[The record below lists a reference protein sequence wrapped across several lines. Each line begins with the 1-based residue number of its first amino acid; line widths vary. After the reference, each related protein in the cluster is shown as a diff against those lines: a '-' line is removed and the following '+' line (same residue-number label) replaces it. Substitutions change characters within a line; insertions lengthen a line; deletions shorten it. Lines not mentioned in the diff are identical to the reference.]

1 MGIFGD
7 ITGAFTGGGGIDGAS
22 KIRDKLPPDA
32 GGGKYVNGK
41 WVPGVFTSE
50 ETAARQK
57 AGEGPWADL
66 NAEALRNGNA
76 NTTYAQD
83 PNLDMSKPGLEETWG
98 PTVAG
103 QIAAPGAGENQW
115 AQYGQFYNTPQA
127 GQNYTGARL
136 GVADMGMRHAGE
148 HSGSGNMAAQMF
160 GDFQATAGQNNPGMG
175 AYYENAA
182 RVGQEGIDRAA
193 ASRGAYGA
201 SSAMDASAE
210 MNTNLAADRAKNE
223 ADYNLRR
230 LSTGSEIAQG
240 AEASQR
246 GWADSGRGWFD
257 SGTGAASQ
265 MDQDEQARVNAGMTA
280 AGNSQRLEEGRLGQ
294 FTETLHGADTA
305 RGMRIGDQLGNISK
319 NDANWASKLGESDRA
334 LYDNM
339 DSATKDYINAVI
351 NGDDAAKADAV
362 ARGAKVSA
370 DVNSVISAVGA
381 SK

>member
-1 MGIFGD
+1 M
-7 ITGAFTGGGGIDGAS
+7 S
-22 KIRDKLPPDA
+22 DA
-32 GGGKYVNGK
+32 QGGKYVNGK

-50 ETAARQK
+50 ETTARQQ

-66 NAEALRNGNA
+66 NAEARRNG

-136 GVADMGMRHAGE
+136 GVADMGMRQAGE

-294 FTETLHGADTA
+294 FTDTLHGADTA
-305 RGMRIGDQLGNISK
+305 RGTRVGDQLNNVSG
-319 NDANWASKLGESDRA
+319 NDANWANTLGASDKA
-334 LYDNM
+334 LYDNL

-351 NGDDAAKADAV
+351 SGDDAAAAKAQA
-362 ARGAKVSA
+362 AGAQMSA
-370 DVNSVISAVGA
+370 DVNSIIKIGQAAG
-381 SK
+381 